1 MDKIVLD
8 YQNEEKRL
16 GIWKDGRLHIFHVE
30 RDGEGPYAGNLYVG
44 IVREVVPGMNAA
56 FVDIGL
62 MKNAYLS
69 FEDTPRYQLSDGKP
83 GMAYVRQGE
92 KLLVR
97 VIRDPQGTKGAK
109 VSALI
114 EVSSPE
120 LVLIKGEHF
129 VRTSKN
135 ASRQTAGKWNS
146 IAANHLKEDEGV
158 IIRTQLLDASAEK
171 FAAAL
176 DKLRAR
182 YEALIVRA
190 KSVKAPA
197 LVSGHNRFTQ
207 IVQKWT
213 EGTKGECYTNS
224 SEGVR
229 LLEEA
234 VSSDDWPI
242 MRSKSKIPLFEEHEA
257 EAEIEKM
264 VKRVVWLSNGAYLLF
279 ERTEAMHVIDVNTGK
294 FTGKHE
300 QRKTM
305 LETNLLAAK
314 EIGRQIILR
323 NLSGIIIADFI
334 NMTTVSD
341 RQRVVAEVEA
351 ALSADLTRS
360 VVVGFTELGLLQI
373 TRKKEGPDVYEV
385 LLDDCPSCHGTGLI
399 QGNKAE
405 WFELSRQLE
414 AMRYLMDECLWVDA
428 DAQFYAF
435 LKGREKAI
443 ETHGKKVIIRRAAVE
458 GSRRFVIRA
467 TGTAE
472 ELEERIGRS
481 SAAEGEGG
489 LLRLMA
495 KQD

>member
-1 MDKIVLD
+1 MDKILLD

-16 GIWKDGRLHIFHVE
+16 GIWKDGRLYVFHVE
-30 RDGEGPYAGNLYVG
+30 RDGEGPYAGNIYEG

-62 MKNAYLS
+62 EKNAYLP
-69 FEDTPRYQLSDGKP
+69 FEETPRYQLSGGKP
-83 GMAYVRQGE
+83 GIAYVRQGE

-97 VIRDPQGTKGAK
+97 VVRDPQGTKGAK

-114 EVSSPE
+114 EISSPD

-135 ASRQTAGKWNS
+135 ASHQTANKWKS
-146 IAANHLKEDEGV
+146 IAKKHLQEDEGV
-158 IIRTQLLDASAEK
+158 IIRTQFLEAEEQE

-176 DKLRAR
+176 AKLRMR
-182 YEALIVRA
+182 YETLIRRA
-190 KSVKAPA
+190 NGVKAPA

-213 EGTKGECYTNS
+213 VRTQGECYTNS

-229 LLEEA
+229 LLEDA
-234 VSSDDWPI
+234 ISSDEWEI
-242 MRSKSKIPLFEEHEA
+242 IRSKTNIPLFEEHKA
-257 EAEIEKM
+257 EADLEKAA
-264 VKRVVWLSNGAYLLF
+264 KRIVWLSNGAYLLF

-314 EIGRQIILR
+314 EVGRQVILR
-323 NLSGIIIADFI
+323 NLSGIIVIDFI
-334 NMTTVSD
+334 NMISASD
-341 RQRVVAEVEA
+341 RKKVAAEMEA

-385 LLDDCPSCHGTGLI
+385 ILDDCPRCHGAGHI

-414 AMRYLMDECLWVDA
+414 AMRYLLDDGLWIDA
-428 DAQFYAF
+428 DEDFFAF
-435 LKGREKAI
+435 LKEREKHLD
-443 ETHGKKVIIRRAAVE
+443 TRGKQVFIRQAAVK
-458 GSRRFVIRA
+458 GSHRFVIRA
-467 TGTAE
+467 TGTVN
-472 ELEERIGRS
+472 ELEERIAR
-481 SAAEGEGG
+481 AAAGEETGG
-489 LLRLMA
+489 LLRLMV

>member
-1 MDKIVLD
+1 MDKILLD
-8 YQNEEKRL
+8 YQNKEKRL
-16 GIWKDGRLHIFHVE
+16 GIWKDGRLYVFHVE
-30 RDGEGPYAGNLYVG
+30 RDGEGPYAGNVYEG

-62 MKNAYLS
+62 AKNAYLP
-69 FEDTPRYQLSDGKP
+69 FEETPRYQLSDGKP
-83 GMAYVRQGE
+83 GVAYVRQGE

-97 VIRDPQGTKGAK
+97 VVRDPQGTKGAK

-114 EVSSPE
+114 EISSPD

-135 ASRQTAGKWNS
+135 ASRQTAGKWKTV
-146 IAANHLKEDEGV
+146 AENHLHEDEGV
-158 IIRTQLLDASAEK
+158 IIRTQFLEASVEE
-171 FAAAL
+171 FATAL
-176 DKLRAR
+176 AKLRMR
-182 YEALIVRA
+182 YETLIRRA
-190 KSVKAPA
+190 NEVKAPA

-207 IVQKWT
+207 MIQKWT
-213 EGTKGECYTNS
+213 AGTKGECYTNS

-234 VSSDDWPI
+234 ISSDEWEI
-242 MRSKSKIPLFEEHEA
+242 MRSKSKYPLFEEHKA
-257 EAEIEKM
+257 EADLEKM
-264 VKRVVWLSNGAYLLF
+264 TKRMVWLSNGAYLLF

-314 EIGRQIILR
+314 EVGRQVILR
-323 NLSGIIIADFI
+323 NLSGIILVDFI
-334 NMTTVSD
+334 NMTSVSD
-341 RQRVVAEVEA
+341 RKKVAAEMEA
-351 ALSADLTRS
+351 ALGADLTRS

-385 LLDDCPSCHGTGLI
+385 MLDDCPRCHGTGQI

-405 WFELSRQLE
+405 WFELSRQLD
-414 AMRYLMDECLWVDA
+414 AMRYLIDDCLWIDA
-428 DAQFYAF
+428 DEEFFAF
-435 LKGREKAI
+435 LKEREKDMD
-443 ETHGKKVIIRRAAVE
+443 TYGKQVFIRQAAVE
-458 GSRRFVIRA
+458 GSHRFVIRA
-467 TGTAE
+467 TGEAI
-472 ELEERIGRS
+472 ELEERIARAA
-481 SAAEGEGG
+481 AAEGTAG
-489 LLRLMA
+489 LLRLMV